1 LAAAASFEALFQAER
16 LNDALR
22 LLPRL
27 AKESAVRYRPR
38 LNLALLKA
46 SDKLVEV
53 GRVNDAALTLNLIK
67 TTDIMIDW
75 QEGEVDSK
83 TAQVEQRS
91 ALGNASKEFIER
103 LQQEVTTLEANLE
116 HLRKLPSNTPPAE
129 NLELPSEHIVEIF
142 PNGLIL
148 LNGAPM
154 DGIDDP
160 NMNRLS
166 TTLSRLKLSSD
177 RAGIDTVVKIQAD
190 PDSPHQRAIDVLN
203 ASARADITKVS
214 FASYAE

>member
-1 LAAAASFEALFQAER
+1 MKVST
-16 LNDALR
+16 
-22 LLPRL
+22 LL
-27 AKESAVRYRPR
+27 ESE
-38 LNLALLKA
+38 
-46 SDKLVEV
+46 DKV
-53 GRVNDAALTLNLIK
+53 
-67 TTDIMIDW
+67 DITPMID
-75 QEGEVDSK
+75 V
-83 TAQVEQRS
+83 VF
-91 ALGNASKEFIER
+91 LLLIYFMFLP
-103 LQQEVTTLEANLE
+103 LQQEADIGI
-116 HLRKLPSNTPPAE
+116 KLPSNTPPAE

-154 DGIDDP
+154 DGIADR
-160 NMNRLS
+160 NMERLS
-166 TTLSRLKLSSD
+166 TTLTRLKLSSD